1 MMKKFNIKI
10 ENIVASAQLPS
21 ILNLD
26 KIAFELENSEY
37 EPEQFPGLVYR
48 MKTPKAAFL
57 LFSSGKVVCTGVRK
71 VEDIEIALDT
81 IFKKLKSIVAFK
93 NKVYEER

>member
-37 EPEQFPGLVYR
+37 EPSSFPGLVYR

-81 IFKKLKSIVAFK
+81 IIYVISK
-93 NKVYEER
+93 N